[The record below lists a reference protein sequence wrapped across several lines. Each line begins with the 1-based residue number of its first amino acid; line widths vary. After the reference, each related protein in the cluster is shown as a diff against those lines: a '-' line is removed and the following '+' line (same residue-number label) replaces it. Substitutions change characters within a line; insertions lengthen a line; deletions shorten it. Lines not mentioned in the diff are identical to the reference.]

1 MNENAELDRHI
12 GSNDEDV
19 FGSKRRL
26 AFLDS
31 LLLAQKDSG
40 LLTDANIQEEVDT
53 FMFEVILLLTSWT
66 SSLIFVFWKRF
77 SLKECNWIFLTRY
90 VVFLQIL

>member
-31 LLLAQKDSG
+31 LLLAQKESG

-66 SSLIFVFWKRF
+66 SFLIFVFWKRF
-77 SLKECNWIFLTRY
+77 SLKEGNWIFLTRY